1 MDEQRAKRE
10 KANSRAKNFLFFY
23 REGGIFSE
31 VKNIEVDL

>member
-1 MDEQRAKRE
+1 MDERRE
-10 KANSRAKNFLFFY
+10 KKQTAWAKKFLFFY